1 MGSEDAE
8 DLRRWGC
15 RDIGMQK
22 QGHRGAGTHGCKDSE
37 MQGNRDALCGVRYF
51 RVVRTQRSGIQGWS
65 DVRKWGCRAVRM
77 WDKEMMGCRDTG
89 M

>member
-1 MGSEDAE
+1 MDA
-8 DLRRWGC
+8 RTQKC
-15 RDIGMQK
+15 R
-22 QGHRGAGTHGCKDSE
+22 GTE
-37 MQGNRDALCGVRYF
+37 MPYVGIRYF